1 MSRWWKKFKVK
12 ASNTVEDVKRK
23 ALYKR
28 TKIRGKGG
36 KLKDE
41 EMVMRGD
48 PVIYQGYKKRFGKD
62 KDKKIFKDSG
72 WRVDPKKE
80 FKE

>member
-12 ASNTVEDVKRK
+12 ASNTVEGVKRK
-23 ALYKR
+23 ALYKKQKR
-28 TKIRGKGG
+28 RVSGKEV
-36 KLKDE
+36 DE

-48 PVIYQGYKKRFGKD
+48 PVIYQAYKRRFGKD

-72 WRVDPKKE
+72 WRKKE
-80 FKE
+80 

>member
-12 ASNTVEDVKRK
+12 ASNTVEGVKRK
-23 ALYKR
+23 ALYKKQKR
-28 TKIRGKGG
+28 RVGG
-36 KLKDE
+36 KEVDE

-48 PVIYQGYKKRFGKD
+48 PVIYQAYKKRFGKD

-72 WRVDPKKE
+72 WRKKE
-80 FKE
+80 